1 MKKQRLLLF
10 NTPLYA
16 GLGSKKKKKKKKKCL
31 ATTSIL
37 SEKTAC
43 CLKINEFYSRSE
55 RTHRLDPP
63 PPVRFSSLFK
73 DPPLHK

>member
-1 MKKQRLLLF
+1 MKKQHLLLF

-16 GLGSKKKKKKKKKCL
+16 GLGSKKKKKKL
-31 ATTSIL
+31 RATTSNL

-43 CLKINEFYSRSE
+43 CLKINEFYSQSE

-63 PPVRFSSLFK
+63 PPFRFSSLFK